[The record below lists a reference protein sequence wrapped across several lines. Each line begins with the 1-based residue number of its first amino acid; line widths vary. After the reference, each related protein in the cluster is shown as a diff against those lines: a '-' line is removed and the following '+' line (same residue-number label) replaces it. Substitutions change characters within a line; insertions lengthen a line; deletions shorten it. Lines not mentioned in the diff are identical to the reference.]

1 MSEKAKG
8 TFALLQKVG
17 KSLMLPVSV
26 LPAAG
31 LMVALSRVIEQ
42 LAGEQILANNM
53 ILNAFVQILF
63 SGGLVVFEN
72 LPLIF
77 AVGVAIGF
85 TAGEAVSGLASLVG
99 YVVLTKVLEVVSTI
113 QNLEDPINMGVFGGI
128 IIGLV
133 SAKVFKRYFKTEL
146 HPVLGFFAGKRLVP
160 IMMVIFSIVLGIL
173 FGFIWP
179 PIQNSINALGQIA
192 IDAQIGN
199 FRLGGAI
206 YAFGNRALIP
216 TGLHHVFKT
225 PFTIQFGQYIH
236 PETGEV
242 FVGEIARFFA
252 GDPSAGAITAAE
264 YPLKIFGLPAAAF
277 AIYLTS
283 LKKNKKAIGGVML
296 TAALT
301 SIITG
306 ITEPIEFAF
315 MFVAP
320 ILYLAHIILA
330 FVGGLLMNMAGV
342 RLTETFTSSLIDYVV
357 SISTGNAGNPFM
369 LIPIGL
375 VIGALYFGAFYFLIL
390 KLDLKTPGRDEN
402 SNEVKEYSASQKAY
416 KILEAL
422 GGSLNIKHID
432 ACITRLRLELDDTSK
447 LDKAKLKELGSAGV
461 MEAGGGSVQVIFG
474 TQAEGL
480 KDDIKAIM
488 TNPDAVFV
496 VESKDEEKFE
506 KDNIEKGGA
515 EIGRRALKSPAKG
528 KLVALKDVPDAL
540 FANKM
545 IGDGFAVYP
554 EGKEICSPVDG
565 EIVHIFY
572 TNHAVGLK
580 TDDGLEILVHI
591 GIDTVKLKG
600 EGFKRIADIG
610 QKVKAGD
617 VLIECDLEFLKKN
630 AKSMITPVV
639 VTNMDK
645 VQKIEHMEIEYLE
658 IGSDVMIVN

>member
-1 MSEKAKG
+1 MSKKAKG

-31 LMVALSRVIEQ
+31 LMVALSRIIEQ

-99 YVVLTKVLEVVSTI
+99 YVVLTKVLEVVSNV

-160 IMMVIFSIVLGIL
+160 IMMVIFSILLGIV

-179 PIQNSINALGQIA
+179 PIQNAINALGQIA

-225 PFTIQFGQYIH
+225 PFTIQFGQYVN

-252 GDPSAGAITAAE
+252 GDPTAGAITAAE

-320 ILYLAHIILA
+320 VLYLAHIILA

-375 VIGALYFGAFYFLIL
+375 VIGALYFAAFYFLII

-402 SNEVKEYSASQKAY
+402 NSEVKEYSVSQKA
-416 KILEAL
+416 LEVLKAL
-422 GGSLNIKHID
+422 GGSENIKHID
-432 ACITRLRLELDDTSK
+432 ACITRLRLELNDTAK
-447 LDKAKLKELGSAGV
+447 LDKNMLKSLGSAGV

-480 KDDIKAIM
+480 KDEIKAAM
-488 TNPDAVFV
+488 ENPDRISVF
-496 VESKDEEKFE
+496 ESEEEEK
-506 KDNIEKGGA
+506 NIA
-515 EIGRRALKSPAKG
+515 VIGHTVIKSPARG
-528 KLVALKDVPDAL
+528 KRIDLKDVPDAL

-554 EGKEICSPVDG
+554 ESKEICSPVDG
-565 EIVHIFY
+565 KIVHIFD

-580 TDDGLEILVHI
+580 TDDGLEVLVHI

-600 EGFKRIADIG
+600 EGFKRIASIG
-610 QKVKAGD
+610 QKVKVGD
-617 VLIECDLEFLKKN
+617 ILIECDLEYLKEN
-630 AKSMITPVV
+630 AKSIITPVV
-639 VTNMDK
+639 ITNMDQ
-645 VQKIEHMEIEYLE
+645 VQKIEQIETDYFEIESE
-658 IGSDVMIVN
+658 VIRIN

>member
-1 MSEKAKG
+1 MSKKAKG

-31 LMVALSRVIEQ
+31 LMVALSRIIEQ

-99 YVVLTKVLEVVSTI
+99 YVVLTKVLEVVSNV

-160 IMMVIFSIVLGIL
+160 IMMVIFSILLGIV

-179 PIQNSINALGQIA
+179 PIQNAINALGQIA

-225 PFTIQFGQYIH
+225 PFTIQFGQYVN

-252 GDPSAGAITAAE
+252 GDPTAGAITAAE

-320 ILYLAHIILA
+320 VLYLAHIILA

-375 VIGALYFGAFYFLIL
+375 VIGALYFAAFYFLII

-402 SNEVKEYSASQKAY
+402 NSEVKEYSVSQKA
-416 KILEAL
+416 LEVLKAL
-422 GGSLNIKHID
+422 GGSENIKHID
-432 ACITRLRLELDDTSK
+432 ACITRLRLELNDTAK
-447 LDKAKLKELGSAGV
+447 LDKNMLKSLGSAGV

-480 KDDIKAIM
+480 KDEIKAAM
-488 TNPDAVFV
+488 ENPDRISVF
-496 VESKDEEKFE
+496 ESEEEEK
-506 KDNIEKGGA
+506 NIA
-515 EIGRRALKSPAKG
+515 VIGHTVIKSPARG
-528 KLVALKDVPDAL
+528 KRIDLKDVPDAL

-554 EGKEICSPVDG
+554 ESKEICSPVDG
-565 EIVHIFY
+565 EIVHIFD

-580 TDDGLEILVHI
+580 TDDGLEVLVHI

-600 EGFKRIADIG
+600 EGFKRIASIG

-617 VLIECDLEFLKKN
+617 ILIECDLEYLKEN
-630 AKSMITPVV
+630 AKSIITPVV
-639 VTNMDK
+639 ITNMDQ
-645 VQKIEHMEIEYLE
+645 VQKIEQIETDYFEIESE
-658 IGSDVMIVN
+658 VIRIN

>member
-1 MSEKAKG
+1 MSKKAKG

-31 LMVALSRVIEQ
+31 LMVALSRIIEQ

-53 ILNAFVQILF
+53 ILDAFVQILF

-99 YVVLTKVLEVVSTI
+99 YVVLTKVLEVVSNV

-160 IMMVIFSIVLGIL
+160 IMMVIFSILLGIV

-179 PIQNSINALGQIA
+179 PIQNAINALGQIA

-225 PFTIQFGQYIH
+225 PFTIQFGQYVN

-252 GDPSAGAITAAE
+252 GDPTAGAITAAE

-320 ILYLAHIILA
+320 VLYLAHIILA

-375 VIGALYFGAFYFLIL
+375 VIGALYFAAFYFLII
-390 KLDLKTPGRDEN
+390 KLDLRTPGRDEN
-402 SNEVKEYSASQKAY
+402 NSEVKEYSVSQKA
-416 KILEAL
+416 LEVLKAL
-422 GGSLNIKHID
+422 GGSENIKHID
-432 ACITRLRLELDDTSK
+432 ACITRLRLELNDTAK
-447 LDKAKLKELGSAGV
+447 LDKNMLKSLGSAGV

-480 KDDIKAIM
+480 KDEIKAAM
-488 TNPDAVFV
+488 ENPDRISVF
-496 VESKDEEKFE
+496 ESEEEEK
-506 KDNIEKGGA
+506 NIA
-515 EIGRRALKSPAKG
+515 VIGHTVIKSPARG
-528 KLVALKDVPDAL
+528 KRIDLKDVPDAL

-554 EGKEICSPVDG
+554 ESKEICSPVDG
-565 EIVHIFY
+565 KIVHIFD

-580 TDDGLEILVHI
+580 TDDGLEVLVHI

-600 EGFKRIADIG
+600 EGFKRIASIG
-610 QKVKAGD
+610 QKVKVGD
-617 VLIECDLEFLKKN
+617 ILIECDLEYLKEN
-630 AKSMITPVV
+630 AKSIITPVV
-639 VTNMDK
+639 ITNMDQ
-645 VQKIEHMEIEYLE
+645 VQKIEQIETDYFE
-658 IGSDVMIVN
+658 IGSEVIRIN

>member
-1 MSEKAKG
+1 MSKKAKG

-31 LMVALSRVIEQ
+31 LMVALSRIIEQ

-99 YVVLTKVLEVVSTI
+99 YVVLTKVLEVVSNV

-160 IMMVIFSIVLGIL
+160 IMMVIFSILLGIV

-179 PIQNSINALGQIA
+179 PIQNAINALGQIA

-225 PFTIQFGQYIH
+225 PFTIQFGQYVN

-252 GDPSAGAITAAE
+252 GDPTAGAITAAE

-320 ILYLAHIILA
+320 VLYLAHIILA

-375 VIGALYFGAFYFLIL
+375 VIGALYFAAFYFLII

-402 SNEVKEYSASQKAY
+402 NSEVKEYSVSQKA
-416 KILEAL
+416 LEVLKAL
-422 GGSLNIKHID
+422 GGSENIKHID
-432 ACITRLRLELDDTSK
+432 ACITRLRLELNDTAK
-447 LDKAKLKELGSAGV
+447 LDKNMLKSLGSAGV

-480 KDDIKAIM
+480 KDEIKAAM
-488 TNPDAVFV
+488 ENPDRISVF
-496 VESKDEEKFE
+496 ESEEEEK
-506 KDNIEKGGA
+506 NIA
-515 EIGRRALKSPAKG
+515 VIGHTVIKSPARG
-528 KLVALKDVPDAL
+528 KRIDLKDVPDAL

-554 EGKEICSPVDG
+554 ESKEICSPVDG
-565 EIVHIFY
+565 KIVHIFD

-580 TDDGLEILVHI
+580 TDDGLEVLVHI

-600 EGFKRIADIG
+600 KGFKRIASIG

-617 VLIECDLEFLKKN
+617 ILIECDLEYIKEN
-630 AKSMITPVV
+630 AKSLITPVV
-639 VTNMDK
+639 ITNMDQ
-645 VQKIEHMEIEYLE
+645 VQKIDQRRRKPPFF
-658 IGSDVMIVN
+658 S

>member
-1 MSEKAKG
+1 MSKKAKG

-31 LMVALSRVIEQ
+31 LMVALSRIIEQ

-99 YVVLTKVLEVVSTI
+99 YVVLTKVLEVVSNV

-160 IMMVIFSIVLGIL
+160 IMMVIFSILLGIV

-179 PIQNSINALGQIA
+179 PIQNAINALGQIA

-225 PFTIQFGQYIH
+225 PFTIQFGQYVN

-252 GDPSAGAITAAE
+252 GDPTAGAITAAE

-320 ILYLAHIILA
+320 VLYLAHIILA

-375 VIGALYFGAFYFLIL
+375 VIGALYFAAFYFLII

-402 SNEVKEYSASQKAY
+402 NSEVKEYSVSQKA
-416 KILEAL
+416 LEVLKAL
-422 GGSLNIKHID
+422 GGSENIKHID
-432 ACITRLRLELDDTSK
+432 ACITRLRLELNDTAK
-447 LDKAKLKELGSAGV
+447 LDKNMLKSLGSAGV

-480 KDDIKAIM
+480 KDEIKAAM
-488 TNPDAVFV
+488 ENPDRISVF
-496 VESKDEEKFE
+496 ESEEEEK
-506 KDNIEKGGA
+506 NIA
-515 EIGRRALKSPAKG
+515 VIGHTVIKSPARG
-528 KLVALKDVPDAL
+528 KRIDLKDVPDAL

-554 EGKEICSPVDG
+554 ESKEICSPVDG
-565 EIVHIFY
+565 KIVHIFD

-580 TDDGLEILVHI
+580 TDDGLEVLVHI

-600 EGFKRIADIG
+600 KGFKRIASIG
-610 QKVKAGD
+610 QKVKVGD
-617 VLIECDLEFLKKN
+617 ILIECDLEYLKEN
-630 AKSMITPVV
+630 AKSIITPVV
-639 VTNMDK
+639 ITNMDQ
-645 VQKIEHMEIEYLE
+645 VQKIEQIETDYFE
-658 IGSDVMIVN
+658 IGSEVIRIN

>member
-1 MSEKAKG
+1 MSKKAKG

-31 LMVALSRVIEQ
+31 LMVALSRIIEQ

-99 YVVLTKVLEVVSTI
+99 YVVLTKVLEVVSNV

-160 IMMVIFSIVLGIL
+160 IMMVIFSILLGIV

-179 PIQNSINALGQIA
+179 PIQNAINALGQIA

-225 PFTIQFGQYIH
+225 PFTIQFGQYVN

-252 GDPSAGAITAAE
+252 GDPTAGAITAAE

-320 ILYLAHIILA
+320 VLYLAHIILA

-375 VIGALYFGAFYFLIL
+375 VIGALYFAAFYFLII

-402 SNEVKEYSASQKAY
+402 NSEVKEYSVSQKA
-416 KILEAL
+416 LEVLKAL
-422 GGSLNIKHID
+422 GGSENIKHID
-432 ACITRLRLELDDTSK
+432 ACITRLRLELNDTAK
-447 LDKAKLKELGSAGV
+447 LDKNMLKSLGSAGV

-480 KDDIKAIM
+480 KDEIKAAM
-488 TNPDAVFV
+488 ENPDRISVF
-496 VESKDEEKFE
+496 ESEEEEK
-506 KDNIEKGGA
+506 NIA
-515 EIGRRALKSPAKG
+515 VIGHTVIKSPARG
-528 KLVALKDVPDAL
+528 KRIDLKDVPDAL

-554 EGKEICSPVDG
+554 ESKEICSPVDG
-565 EIVHIFY
+565 EIVHIFD

-580 TDDGLEILVHI
+580 TDDGLEVLVHI

-600 EGFKRIADIG
+600 EGFKRIASIG

-617 VLIECDLEFLKKN
+617 ILIECDLEYLKEN
-630 AKSMITPVV
+630 AKSLITPVV
-639 VTNMDK
+639 ITNMDQ
-645 VQKIEHMEIEYLE
+645 VQKIEQIETDYFEIESE
-658 IGSDVMIVN
+658 VIRIN

>member
-1 MSEKAKG
+1 MSKKAKG

-31 LMVALSRVIEQ
+31 LMVALSRIIEQ

-99 YVVLTKVLEVVSTI
+99 YVVLTKVLEVVSNV

-160 IMMVIFSIVLGIL
+160 IMMVIFSILLGIV

-179 PIQNSINALGQIA
+179 PIQNAINALGQIA

-225 PFTIQFGQYIH
+225 PFTIQFGQYVN

-252 GDPSAGAITAAE
+252 GDPTAGAITAAE

-320 ILYLAHIILA
+320 VLYLAHIILA

-375 VIGALYFGAFYFLIL
+375 VIGALYFAAFYFLII

-402 SNEVKEYSASQKAY
+402 NSEVKEYSVSQKA
-416 KILEAL
+416 LEVLKAL
-422 GGSLNIKHID
+422 GGSENIKHID
-432 ACITRLRLELDDTSK
+432 ACITRLRLELNDTAK
-447 LDKAKLKELGSAGV
+447 LDKNMLKSLGSAGV

-480 KDDIKAIM
+480 KDEIKAAM
-488 TNPDAVFV
+488 ENPDRISVF
-496 VESKDEEKFE
+496 ESEEEEK
-506 KDNIEKGGA
+506 NIA
-515 EIGRRALKSPAKG
+515 VIGHTVIKSPARG
-528 KLVALKDVPDAL
+528 KRIDLKDVPDAL

-554 EGKEICSPVDG
+554 ESKEICSPVDG
-565 EIVHIFY
+565 KIVHIFD

-580 TDDGLEILVHI
+580 TDDGLEVLVHI

-600 EGFKRIADIG
+600 KGFKRIASIG

-617 VLIECDLEFLKKN
+617 ILIECDLEYIKEN
-630 AKSMITPVV
+630 AKSLITPVV
-639 VTNMDK
+639 ITNMDQ
-645 VQKIEHMEIEYLE
+645 VQKIEQIETDYFE
-658 IGSDVMIVN
+658 IGSEVIRIN

>member
-1 MSEKAKG
+1 MSKKAKG

-31 LMVALSRVIEQ
+31 LMVALSRIIEQ

-99 YVVLTKVLEVVSTI
+99 YVVLTKVLEVVSNV

-160 IMMVIFSIVLGIL
+160 IMMVIFSILLGIV

-179 PIQNSINALGQIA
+179 PIQNAINALGQIA

-225 PFTIQFGQYIH
+225 PFTIQFGQYVN

-252 GDPSAGAITAAE
+252 GDPTAGAITAAE

-320 ILYLAHIILA
+320 VLYLAHIILA

-375 VIGALYFGAFYFLIL
+375 VIGALYFAAFYFLII

-402 SNEVKEYSASQKAY
+402 NSEVKEYSVSQKA
-416 KILEAL
+416 LEVLKAL
-422 GGSLNIKHID
+422 GGSENIKHID
-432 ACITRLRLELDDTSK
+432 ACITRLRLELNDTAK
-447 LDKAKLKELGSAGV
+447 LDKNMLKSLGSAGV

-480 KDDIKAIM
+480 KDEIKAAM
-488 TNPDAVFV
+488 ENPDRISVF
-496 VESKDEEKFE
+496 ESEEEEK
-506 KDNIEKGGA
+506 NIA
-515 EIGRRALKSPAKG
+515 VIGHTVIKSPARG
-528 KLVALKDVPDAL
+528 KRIDLKDVPDAL

-554 EGKEICSPVDG
+554 ESKEICSPVDG
-565 EIVHIFY
+565 EIVHIFD

-580 TDDGLEILVHI
+580 TDDGLEVLVHI

-600 EGFKRIADIG
+600 EGFKRIASIG
-610 QKVKAGD
+610 QKVKVGD
-617 VLIECDLEFLKKN
+617 ILIECDLEYLKEN
-630 AKSMITPVV
+630 AKSIITPVV
-639 VTNMDK
+639 ITNMDQ
-645 VQKIEHMEIEYLE
+645 VQKIEQIETDYFE
-658 IGSDVMIVN
+658 IGSEVIRIN

>member
-1 MSEKAKG
+1 MSKKAKG

-31 LMVALSRVIEQ
+31 LMVALSRIIEQ

-99 YVVLTKVLEVVSTI
+99 YVVLTKVLEVVSNV

-160 IMMVIFSIVLGIL
+160 IMMVIFSILLGIV

-179 PIQNSINALGQIA
+179 PIQNAINALGQIA

-225 PFTIQFGQYIH
+225 PFTIQFGQYVN

-252 GDPSAGAITAAE
+252 GDPTAGAITAAE

-320 ILYLAHIILA
+320 VLYLAHIILA

-375 VIGALYFGAFYFLIL
+375 VIGALYFAAFYFLII

-402 SNEVKEYSASQKAY
+402 NSEVKEYSVSQKA
-416 KILEAL
+416 LEVLKAL
-422 GGSLNIKHID
+422 GGSENIKHID
-432 ACITRLRLELDDTSK
+432 ACITRLRLELNDTAK
-447 LDKAKLKELGSAGV
+447 LDKNMLKSLGSAGV

-480 KDDIKAIM
+480 KDEIKAAM
-488 TNPDAVFV
+488 ENPDRISVF
-496 VESKDEEKFE
+496 ESEEEEK
-506 KDNIEKGGA
+506 NIA
-515 EIGRRALKSPAKG
+515 VIGHTVIKSPARG
-528 KLVALKDVPDAL
+528 KRIDLKDVPDAL

-554 EGKEICSPVDG
+554 ESKEICSPVDG
-565 EIVHIFY
+565 KIVHIFD

-580 TDDGLEILVHI
+580 TDDGLEVLVHI

-600 EGFKRIADIG
+600 EGFKRIASIG
-610 QKVKAGD
+610 QKVKVGD
-617 VLIECDLEFLKKN
+617 ILIECDLEYLKEN
-630 AKSMITPVV
+630 AKSIITPVV
-639 VTNMDK
+639 ITNMDQ
-645 VQKIEHMEIEYLE
+645 VQKIEQIETDYFE
-658 IGSDVMIVN
+658 IGSEVIKIN

>member
-1 MSEKAKG
+1 MSKKAKG

-31 LMVALSRVIEQ
+31 LMVALSRIIEQ

-99 YVVLTKVLEVVSTI
+99 YVVLTKVLEVVSNV

-146 HPVLGFFAGKRLVP
+146 HPILGFFAGKRLVP
-160 IMMVIFSIVLGIL
+160 IMMVIFSILLGIV

-179 PIQNSINALGQIA
+179 PIQNAINALGQIA

-225 PFTIQFGQYIH
+225 PFTIQFGQYVN

-252 GDPSAGAITAAE
+252 GDPTAGAITAAE

-320 ILYLAHIILA
+320 VLYLAHIILA

-375 VIGALYFGAFYFLIL
+375 VIGALYFAAFYFLII

-402 SNEVKEYSASQKAY
+402 NSEVKEYSVSQKA
-416 KILEAL
+416 LEVLKAL
-422 GGSLNIKHID
+422 GGSENIKHID
-432 ACITRLRLELDDTSK
+432 ACITRLRLELNDTAK
-447 LDKAKLKELGSAGV
+447 LDKNMLKSLGSAGV

-480 KDDIKAIM
+480 KDEIKAAM
-488 TNPDAVFV
+488 ENPDRISVF
-496 VESKDEEKFE
+496 ESEEEEK
-506 KDNIEKGGA
+506 NIA
-515 EIGRRALKSPAKG
+515 VIGHTVIKSPARG
-528 KLVALKDVPDAL
+528 KRIDLKDVPDAL

-554 EGKEICSPVDG
+554 ESKEICSPVDG
-565 EIVHIFY
+565 EIVHIFD

-580 TDDGLEILVHI
+580 TDDGLEVLVHI

-600 EGFKRIADIG
+600 EGFKRIASIG

-617 VLIECDLEFLKKN
+617 ILIECDLEYLKEN
-630 AKSMITPVV
+630 AKSLITPVV
-639 VTNMDK
+639 ITNMDQ
-645 VQKIEHMEIEYLE
+645 VQKIEQIETDYFEIESE
-658 IGSDVMIVN
+658 VIRIN